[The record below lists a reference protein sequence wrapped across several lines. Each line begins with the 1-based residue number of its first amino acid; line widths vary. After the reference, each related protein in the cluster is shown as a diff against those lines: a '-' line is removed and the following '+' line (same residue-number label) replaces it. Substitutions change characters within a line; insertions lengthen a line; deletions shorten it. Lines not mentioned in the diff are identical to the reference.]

1 MMIRGRH
8 SLSFST
14 RWKSCCLRLLSQVMY
29 KIIRS
34 WLELFLFV
42 CYTQPC
48 QTVMKIY
55 QHQLTIRRRY
65 FLKDNT
71 TAAISTFC
79 EECSLKFFVG
89 SFNFL
94 CARDQFA
101 FLLTTRRRTCENK
114 IHKLIYDGW
123 ISMTQEK
130 TTTLKHLVGMTFIMV
145 WWQTK
150 RVLIKKQTSTVQS
163 TSHKVNR

>member
-1 MMIRGRH
+1 MAWT
-8 SLSFST
+8 LSFCMLHPTLPNCNENLST
-14 RWKSCCLRLLSQVMY
+14 STHNTS
-29 KIIRS
+29 KI
-34 WLELFLFV
+34 L
-42 CYTQPC
+42 
-48 QTVMKIY
+48 
-55 QHQLTIRRRY
+55 
-65 FLKDNT
+65 LKDNT
-71 TAAISTFC
+71 AAAISTFC